1 MSKLQSFFW
10 PTQARLGAR
19 PEHSSSRAANS
30 INANQTLRPH
40 HLTHSSST
48 PALNTMAAAV
58 AHADASR
65 FFHQVTDADGM
76 NTLPDPRSPSPS
88 TPLSRSD
95 STASGQHPDLSN
107 EIATLSTKLVN
118 AINHQTNLDDS
129 LQATRHELEIARQH
143 IAQLE
148 AAATK
153 HQELISGGLL
163 VGKSDVDSLRKQ
175 LEAEK
180 KQLQK
185 ERADEVKQLER
196 DHDIQK
202 RALQNETAEERKLRT
217 TAEKYAKTM
226 QKDLEKEQSL
236 RVKAEQERRKM
247 EQELETLTAALFE
260 EANGMVSSA
269 RKETDAAEKRN
280 EQLKNQLK
288 DAEVL
293 LHSHQEQLQD
303 LKAVVEKISSERDE
317 NESNAHIS
325 TAPSTPGMAPHDK
338 MSKLFEINSGTPV
351 TAGLDEVVPDQPLK
365 FSHLINPV
373 LRHDLTA
380 YQDFK
385 ALIKN
390 AAKATPAPSRVA
402 SGSYGSVNVMGLGT
416 GSSKSSLNSSPATPN
431 FPPALGAS
439 TLSREMNGSSVPALK
454 DTAVYKRALA
464 EDIEPTLRLDIAPG
478 VNWMAKRTIM
488 TSITSGNLVVEPMPA
503 TLSKFR
509 GPINACALCG
519 ENRKPDQ
526 YARRHRFRT
535 SEAEDAQ
542 RYPLCDHCLG
552 RVRMSC
558 DYIAFLRMIRDGH
571 WRAETDD
578 EINAAWEE
586 SVKLRE
592 RMFWQRIGGGV
603 VPAYL
608 QSKDS
613 PRSPDF
619 SKAGGRPS
627 EESMRVQQVGSA
639 PDRFKE
645 PDTTKHDILP
655 ERHDS
660 QVSADDLP
668 SSQDSIDTQ
677 GEVERQ
683 LQNEMRNSGCSK
695 SSGTET
701 VTSGEENSPP
711 EVDTV
716 DSAFTT
722 PAETPSKEMQRL
734 SLTIPGAFN

>member
-1 MSKLQSFFW
+1 MSKLQSYFW
-10 PTQARLGAR
+10 PAPAR
-19 PEHSSSRAANS
+19 PDSRPELSIFNRSPSS

-40 HLTHSSST
+40 NLTHSSSS
-48 PALNTMAAAV
+48 PALRTMAAAV
-58 AHADASR
+58 AQTDPSR
-65 FFHQVTDADGM
+65 FFQQDSDAGAM

-118 AINHQTNLDDS
+118 AINHQTNLDDT

-148 AAATK
+148 AATKK

-163 VGKSDVDSLRKQ
+163 VSKGEVDNVRKQ
-175 LEAEK
+175 HDAEK
-180 KQLQK
+180 KQLEK
-185 ERADEVKQLER
+185 
-196 DHDIQK
+196 DHDIQRK
-202 RALQNETAEERKLRT
+202 TLQAETAEERKLRVA
-217 TAEKYAKTM
+217 AEKSAKTM
-226 QKDLEKEQSL
+226 HKDLEREQSL
-236 RVKAEQERRKM
+236 RVKAEQERKKM

-317 NESNAHIS
+317 NESNAQIS

-338 MSKLFEINSGTPV
+338 MSKLFEISSMTPV
-351 TAGLDEVVPDQPLK
+351 TPGLDDIVPDQPLK

-373 LRHDLTA
+373 MRHDLTA

-385 ALIKN
+385 TLIKN

-416 GSSKSSLNSSPATPN
+416 NSSKTSLNSSPATPN
-431 FPPALGAS
+431 FPSTLGAS
-439 TLSREMNGSSVPALK
+439 TLTRDMNGSSVPALK
-454 DTAVYKRALA
+454 DTSVYKRALA

-503 TLSKFR
+503 PISKFR

-603 VPAYL
+603 IPAYL
-608 QSKDS
+608 PSRDS

-619 SKAGGRPS
+619 SKPDNRPS
-627 EESMRVQQVGSA
+627 EDSVRRNQIDSAQDPFKGDGSA
-639 PDRFKE
+639 KRASVGE
-645 PDTTKHDILP
+645 PVIVQ

-660 QVSADDLP
+660 HVSPEDLP
-668 SSQDSIDTQ
+668 SSQGSTNTQ
-677 GEVERQ
+677 DEVERQ
-683 LQNEMRNSGCSK
+683 LQNEMRHSTGSK
-695 SSGTET
+695 SSDADT
-701 VTSGEENSPP
+701 VTHVEDSSRQEEENS
-711 EVDTV
+711 DT
-716 DSAFTT
+716 AFTT
-722 PAETPSKEMQRL
+722 PAETPNKETQRL